1 MIKTDQARTAL
12 TPAQR
17 SVVELPWNAK
27 VLVTAGAGTGK
38 TTTLVH
44 RLEYLTR
51 EEELEAADVL
61 VLSFSRTA
69 VRELRERLDHSAT
82 SARRVR
88 AQTFDSWASSL
99 LYEEDPQRTDL
110 SVPGFDR
117 RIEMASRAI
126 ESGVLE
132 GSERGTPLHVVVD
145 EVQDLVGVRREL
157 VETLLEQVAD
167 AGFTVVGDVAQSIY
181 GFQIKDPLERAGEV
195 GRFTDW
201 VRTSFA
207 DEVVECSLDHN
218 FRARTA
224 EAKAALA
231 TGPALQRMRSD
242 EQAVGLHR
250 ELLGL
255 LSAAP
260 HFGSLDDDF
269 AQDSLRDFDGT
280 TGLLCQ
286 DNGQVLHVSR
296 KLDEYGIAHRIRRS
310 VRDRPSPA
318 WLAALF
324 SVVASGKVTEDRFHE
339 IVAGFDSTV
348 SPPPSWAW
356 RSLRRVAGAARNQL
370 DLSMLRRII
379 AEKRLPD
386 DLTAPPEH
394 RLIISTIHR
403 VKGAE
408 FDRVVITEPD
418 ELDSRPDHRDA
429 QDAARLLY
437 VAMTRPRDDLYRL
450 SRPTTWM
457 YRKAAGS
464 ASATDRWYT
473 TGRAKWMRTGVE
485 LTEPDVAQDR
495 PSDSPQARAPEIQRY
510 LRERVREGDQ
520 VSLRRLHDLPMS
532 AEQTPEYGIYHD
544 GFRIGEVSERFRRDL
559 WRILRQ
565 ARGGRLIRLPT
576 AVTGVRVD
584 GVETVAGP
592 TAAAEQAGLG
602 GSGVWL
608 APRLCGL
615 GRIIWSDDEELPEG
629 SVNP

>member
-1 MIKTDQARTAL
+1 MIKTDQTRTVL

-17 SVVELPWNAK
+17 SVVELPWDAK

-44 RLEYLTR
+44 RLEHLTR

-61 VLSFSRTA
+61 VLSFSRAA

-82 SARRVR
+82 TARRVR

-99 LYEEDPQRTDL
+99 LYEQDPQRTDL
-110 SVPGFDR
+110 SATGFDR
-117 RIEMASRAI
+117 RVEMASRAI
-126 ESGVLE
+126 EGGVLE
-132 GSERGTPLHVVVD
+132 GSERGSPRHVVVD
-145 EVQDLVGVRREL
+145 EIQDLVGVRREL

-181 GFQIKDPLERAGEV
+181 GFQIKDPVERAGEV

-207 DEVVECSLDHN
+207 DDLVEHSLDQN
-218 FRARTA
+218 FRARTP
-224 EAKAALA
+224 EARAALA
-231 TGPALQRMRSD
+231 TGPALQRMRTD
-242 EQAVGLHR
+242 EEALELHR
-250 ELLGL
+250 DLLGL
-255 LSAAP
+255 LSMAP

-280 TGLLCQ
+280 TGVLCQ
-286 DNGQVLHVSR
+286 DNGQVLCVSR
-296 KLDEYGIAHRIRRS
+296 LLDEHGVPHRIRRS
-310 VRDRPSPA
+310 SRERAAPIWV
-318 WLAALF
+318 AALF
-324 SVVASGKVTEDRFHE
+324 SVVAGGKVTEERFHE
-339 IVAGFDSTV
+339 IIAGFGSAI
-348 SPPPSWAW
+348 SPPPPWAW
-356 RSLRRVAGAARNQL
+356 RSLRRAAGAARNQL
-370 DLSMLRRII
+370 DLSALRRLI

-394 RLIISTIHR
+394 RLVISTIHK

-408 FDRVVITEPD
+408 FDRVLIAEPD
-418 ELDSRPDHRDA
+418 ELDARSDHQDA

-457 YRKAAGS
+457 YRKAAG
-464 ASATDRWYT
+464 AAFPVDRWYT
-473 TGRAKWMRTGVE
+473 TGGAKWMRTGVE
-485 LTEPDVAQDR
+485 LTELDVAQDR
-495 PSDSPQARAPEIQRY
+495 PSDSPQARAPEIQSY
-510 LRERVREGDQ
+510 LLDRVREGDM
-520 VSLRRLHDLPMS
+520 VTLRRLHDLPMS
-532 AEQTPEYGIYHD
+532 AEQTPEYGIFHD

-565 ARGGRLIRLPT
+565 ARSGPLTRWPT
-576 AVTGVRVD
+576 AVTAVRVD
-584 GVETVAGP
+584 GVEAVAGP
-592 TAAAEQAGLG
+592 LAAAEQAGLG
-602 GSGVWL
+602 DSGVWL
-608 APRLCGL
+608 VPRLCGL
-615 GRIIWSDDEELPEG
+615 GRIRWSDDEELPEG